1 MNPTEKQYLQNM
13 IKENN
18 VEDNTFNIR
27 QLKHSQ
33 DIKRDVIRINLY
45 NEKFKNLKITQP
57 ELFYEKLK
65 TECFFLYNNYND
77 IFNKLKEGTIDVS
90 LLLNFVNILEKIE
103 NSQLDQH
110 EASYEVGKI
119 LKSIYI
125 DSELRKSG
133 KMDENNI
140 ELPDTPPQSP
150 KVNISW
156 KQYKKTL

>member
-1 MNPTEKQYLQNM
+1 MNPSEKKHLQSM
-13 IKENN
+13 INENN
-18 VEDNTFNIR
+18 VVDQTNNIR

-33 DIKRDVIRINLY
+33 DIKRDIVRINLY
-45 NEKFKNLKITQP
+45 HTKYSEMKNNQRHLFDEKI
-57 ELFYEKLK
+57 K
-65 TECFFLYNNYND
+65 TECFFLYKNYND
-77 IFNKLKEGTIDVS
+77 IFNKLKDEIIDVS
-90 LLLNFVNILEKIE
+90 LLLEFVKILEKIE
-103 NSQLDQH
+103 NSHIDQH

-133 KMDENNI
+133 KMDENNN
-140 ELPDTPPQSP
+140 ELPAIQPQSP

>member
-1 MNPTEKQYLQNM
+1 M
-13 IKENN
+13 
-18 VEDNTFNIR
+18 
-27 QLKHSQ
+27 
-33 DIKRDVIRINLY
+33 
-45 NEKFKNLKITQP
+45 
-57 ELFYEKLK
+57 
-65 TECFFLYNNYND
+65 
-77 IFNKLKEGTIDVS
+77 
-90 LLLNFVNILEKIE
+90 EKIE